1 MLAVRA
7 GLRANASMSTSF
19 SENMRGGAFMAISMA
34 AFVINDANMKLAAE
48 HLSLFQ
54 AIFLR
59 GIFTTILLFALAY
72 YKKALVL
79 RLPKGDR
86 KIVMIRLVGEIGG
99 TLCYLNALFHMP
111 LANATAILQALPL
124 AVTLAGAIFMREAV
138 GWRRYLAIAIGFA
151 GVLIIV
157 RPGSDGF
164 NEFSIWAIA
173 AVFFIVLRDLSTR
186 RLSPAV
192 PSLFVALLTSVAVM
206 TVGGIFS
213 TVTEWKPVSVEG
225 ISLLASAS
233 VFIIFGYLFS
243 VMTMRVG
250 DISFSSPFRYTILI
264 WAMLLGYFIFG
275 NVPDTWTIV
284 GALIIVVTGIYT
296 FYRERAAGRE
306 LLAAETVNEKRLA
319 E

>member
-1 MLAVRA
+1 
-7 GLRANASMSTSF
+7 
-19 SENMRGGAFMAISMA
+19 
-34 AFVINDANMKLAAE
+34 
-48 HLSLFQ
+48 
-54 AIFLR
+54 
-59 GIFTTILLFALAY
+59 
-72 YKKALVL
+72 
-79 RLPKGDR
+79 
-86 KIVMIRLVGEIGG
+86 MIRLVGEIGG

-213 TVTEWKPVSVEG
+213 TVTEWKPVSMEG